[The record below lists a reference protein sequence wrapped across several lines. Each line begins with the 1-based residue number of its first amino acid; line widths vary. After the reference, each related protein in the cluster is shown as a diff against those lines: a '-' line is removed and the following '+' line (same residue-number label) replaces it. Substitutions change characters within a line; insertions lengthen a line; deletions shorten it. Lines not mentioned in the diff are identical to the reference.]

1 MKKTK
6 ALAVLEE
13 VAASLRE
20 SAETASVNS
29 SFDEGRLIGYYEAL
43 STLVSQCDI
52 AGIGLSE
59 IGLSGFTPESI
70 LRAVNKKAA

>member
-1 MKKTK
+1 MKNRK

-20 SAETASVNS
+20 SAESVMVTS

-43 STLVSQCDI
+43 ATLINQCDV
-52 AGIGLSE
+52 AGIDTSE
-59 IGLSGFTPESI
+59 IGLAGFAPESL
-70 LRAVNKKAA
+70 LRQAKKAA